1 MEALGVFCFKA
12 RRIKMKVRVLLLMLV
27 LLVVTV
33 VPVAAAGPSQSEAP
47 EVEFSAQAVSA
58 IVGFVISLLFS
69 YFPRLNTAYAGLSTE
84 AKSLIMIGLMVL
96 VTGAIVLLDY
106 FDVINAG
113 LTFDKGGIMQ
123 IVMTFIA
130 ALMANQATYV
140 ASPQTRAVK
149 EARLGKLENF
159 AGKLHGEE

>member
-1 MEALGVFCFKA
+1 MKALRVF
-12 RRIKMKVRVLLLMLV
+12 LLVVV
-27 LLVVTV
+27 LLVVMV
-33 VPVAAAGPSQSEAP
+33 VPVAAAGPGQAEEPAP
-47 EVEFSAQAVSA
+47 EVEFSAQAISM
-58 IVGFVISLLFS
+58 IVGFVISLFS

>member
-1 MEALGVFCFKA
+1 MKRFGMALFLVV
-12 RRIKMKVRVLLLMLV
+12 MVLV
-27 LLVVTV
+27 LSFGVVS
-33 VPVAAAGPSQSEAP
+33 AAGPAQADVP
-47 EVEFSAQAVSA
+47 VVEFNAQASSM

-96 VTGAIVLLDY
+96 VTGVIVLLDY
-106 FDVINAG
+106 FGMINAG
-113 LTFDKGGIMQ
+113 LTFDKGGIIQ

-130 ALMANQATYV
+130 ALMANQATYI

-149 EARLGKLENF
+149 EARLEKLESFSGKLY
-159 AGKLHGEE
+159 GEE

>member
-1 MEALGVFCFKA
+1 MKALRVF
-12 RRIKMKVRVLLLMLV
+12 LLVVV
-27 LLVVTV
+27 LLVVMV
-33 VPVAAAGPSQSEAP
+33 VPVAAAGPGQAEEPAP
-47 EVEFSAQAVSA
+47 EVEFSAQAISM